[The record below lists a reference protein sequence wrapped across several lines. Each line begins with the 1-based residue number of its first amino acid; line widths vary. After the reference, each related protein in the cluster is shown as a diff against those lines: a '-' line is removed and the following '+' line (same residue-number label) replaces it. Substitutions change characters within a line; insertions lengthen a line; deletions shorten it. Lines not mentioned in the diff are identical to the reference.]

1 MTVPIYLKLISFRKD
16 CLVVLVLVIIAGP
29 LLPPGLRPGLRSIYF
44 YIYLFFL
51 IDAMHAGST
60 ALLKD
65 RYQQFIMHAT
75 FV

>member
-1 MTVPIYLKLISFRKD
+1 MTVPIYLKLLFFRNYY
-16 CLVVLVLVIIAGP
+16 LVTLVLVVIAGP
-29 LLPPGLRPGLRSIYF
+29 VLAPGLRPGLRSTYF
-44 YIYLFFL
+44 YIYFFFL

-60 ALLKD
+60 ALPKD